1 LKEPSAAKISVTKK
15 LLFSTVMLLMVA
27 GVVEALLAL
36 LGLGVLEHADDPFV
50 GFDSTSPLF
59 VSTQIDGEEL
69 LATAPAK
76 QVWFNYQ
83 QFQVPKP
90 ENTRRI
96 FCLGG
101 STTFGRPFDD
111 KTAFSGWLR
120 QLLPLAEPQTHWE
133 VINAGGVSYASY
145 RVASLMEEL
154 CQYEPDLFIVLT
166 GHNEFLERRTY
177 AGLLEEGWSEDRF
190 VARTRSVLQ
199 SSRLYNLIESIGR
212 PKNEFMIQDREQ
224 LPEEVDE
231 MLNHSA
237 GPKDY
242 VRDDQWH
249 EKVLLH
255 LRVNLVRMIQM
266 AEKSGAQI
274 VFVSPASNLRDC
286 LPFKS
291 VSNLQRQKN
300 DMENDFGS
308 ENPGS
313 AGQMIDRES
322 GVLPPTRSELQ
333 QRMESEEVPAL
344 LASLNAHLEGDPRNA
359 DLLFYKGRCLYLL
372 GREEEA
378 REAFWMALDEDVC
391 PLRATRKVC
400 AAIHQVAQQYS
411 VTCVDFDQVLGRD
424 SMRKHGH
431 RCFGDEYFLDH
442 VHPSIE
448 THGLIANEILTSL
461 REIGW
466 TQLREIDPSD
476 MDDVSKRVVA
486 SVDQDRQAI
495 AFRNLAKVLHWAG
508 KFEEAIPQAV
518 NATRLLPEDLESWF
532 VMADCLRQLG
542 RNDEAYL
549 VYQQLFMKGDYGRAY
564 LPFGELLMDMG
575 RYDRAREFLLMATIV
590 PKLEHRI
597 RAYYD
602 LGYSHLQLGE
612 FKLALESLLEC
623 EKLAKDEPATVALIG
638 EAHFAM
644 GDYPSAEMSF
654 KRLLE
659 MGGEP
664 VYAYR
669 QLAEAKVANGRVP
682 EAINDLSRCLEL
694 APSDH
699 GIRARLDELRAM
711 GRVDSTE

>member
-1 LKEPSAAKISVTKK
+1 
-15 LLFSTVMLLMVA
+15 
-27 GVVEALLAL
+27 
-36 LGLGVLEHADDPFV
+36 
-50 GFDSTSPLF
+50 
-59 VSTQIDGEEL
+59 
-69 LATAPAK
+69 
-76 QVWFNYQ
+76 
-83 QFQVPKP
+83 
-90 ENTRRI
+90 
-96 FCLGG
+96 
-101 STTFGRPFDD
+101 
-111 KTAFSGWLR
+111 
-120 QLLPLAEPQTHWE
+120 
-133 VINAGGVSYASY
+133 
-145 RVASLMEEL
+145 
-154 CQYEPDLFIVLT
+154 
-166 GHNEFLERRTY
+166 
-177 AGLLEEGWSEDRF
+177 
-190 VARTRSVLQ
+190 
-199 SSRLYNLIESIGR
+199 
-212 PKNEFMIQDREQ
+212 
-224 LPEEVDE
+224 
-231 MLNHSA
+231 
-237 GPKDY
+237 
-242 VRDDQWH
+242 
-249 EKVLLH
+249 
-255 LRVNLVRMIQM
+255 
-266 AEKSGAQI
+266 
-274 VFVSPASNLRDC
+274 
-286 LPFKS
+286 
-291 VSNLQRQKN
+291 
-300 DMENDFGS
+300 
-308 ENPGS
+308 
-313 AGQMIDRES
+313 
-322 GVLPPTRSELQ
+322 
-333 QRMESEEVPAL
+333 
-344 LASLNAHLEGDPRNA
+344 
-359 DLLFYKGRCLYLL
+359 
-372 GREEEA
+372 
-378 REAFWMALDEDVC
+378 
-391 PLRATRKVC
+391 
-400 AAIHQVAQQYS
+400 
-411 VTCVDFDQVLGRD
+411 
-424 SMRKHGH
+424 MRKHGH

-476 MDDVSKRVVA
+476 LDDVSKRVVA

-508 KFEEAIPQAV
+508 KFEEAIPKAV

-694 APSDH
+694 APNDH